1 LASAAIWAA
10 VGEAFS
16 TVSPPVVD
24 GSPEDDEFDEPVL
37 LNLSLKLQ
45 AATARTSKTI
55 PGMCFMD
62 ILNIIQRVEKQGPF
76 TLNRARVSNILVDS
90 RLLPV
95 KQSAPDP
102 RD

>member
-1 LASAAIWAA
+1 
-10 VGEAFS
+10 
-16 TVSPPVVD
+16 
-24 GSPEDDEFDEPVL
+24 
-37 LNLSLKLQ
+37 
-45 AATARTSKTI
+45 
-55 PGMCFMD
+55 MD

-76 TLNRARVSNILVDS
+76 PLNRARVSNILVDS

>member
-1 LASAAIWAA
+1 
-10 VGEAFS
+10 
-16 TVSPPVVD
+16 
-24 GSPEDDEFDEPVL
+24 
-37 LNLSLKLQ
+37 
-45 AATARTSKTI
+45 
-55 PGMCFMD
+55 MD

-90 RLLPV
+90 RLIPV